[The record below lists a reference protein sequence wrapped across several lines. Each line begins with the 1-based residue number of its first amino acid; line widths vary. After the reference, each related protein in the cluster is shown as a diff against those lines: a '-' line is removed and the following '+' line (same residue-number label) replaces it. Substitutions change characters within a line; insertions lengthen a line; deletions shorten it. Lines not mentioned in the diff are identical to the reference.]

1 MKELLEAIPIPPK
14 MYRHFAVITVLIT
27 GCIAIF
33 ADTENREAIS
43 NEIDQQQQQ
52 AALRSADA
60 KNQTPVK
67 YDPNRFKTSGN
78 GFGVEG
84 AVEPP
89 GGDSGAR
96 PTSGRQGLN
105 SAQTYDTNMFPP
117 GMETLPQGK
126 LPQTRTGPRVKPPK
140 MPTTDEKARFERA
153 AEERAGAP
161 TGTG

>member
-1 MKELLEAIPIPPK
+1 MKELLESIPIPPK
-14 MYRHFAVITVLIT
+14 IYRHFAVITMLIT

-33 ADTENREAIS
+33 ADTENRETIS

-67 YDPNRFKTSGN
+67 YDPNRNRTSGN

-84 AVEPP
+84 AVEPL
-89 GGDSGAR
+89 GGDSGAG
-96 PTSGRQGLN
+96 PISGRQGMK
-105 SAQTYDTNMFPP
+105 SAQAYGTNMLSP
-117 GMETLPQGK
+117 GMDGK
-126 LPQTRTGPRVKPPK
+126 LPQAWTGPRVKPPK
-140 MPTTDEKARFERA
+140 MPTADEKARFERA

-161 TGTG
+161 TRTG